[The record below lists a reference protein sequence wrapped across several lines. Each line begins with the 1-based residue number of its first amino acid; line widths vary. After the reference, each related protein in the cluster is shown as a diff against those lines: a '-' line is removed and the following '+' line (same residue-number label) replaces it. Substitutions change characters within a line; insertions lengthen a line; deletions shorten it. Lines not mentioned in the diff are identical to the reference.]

1 MRRVILNSNDD
12 KYSDYLMDASL
23 LQGRAEEL
31 VFCHTS
37 EEVKQLLD
45 ECYTNKKPL
54 TIQGA
59 MTGICGGAVPN
70 GGCVLN
76 LSEMT
81 DITGLSY
88 NEIKD
93 EFSIKVTPGLLLKDL
108 NNILLSKKINTSN
121 WSAKDKQAYEHFKS
135 AKTKCFPPDPTE
147 SLASIGGMVA
157 CDASG
162 ACSFKYGS
170 TRYHI
175 ESMNVVTLINGA
187 SKEITLKRGC
197 YTYKDIN
204 KLFNHDKPLP
214 SLHLHNQQLKD
225 VAGLYYEDEMDLVD
239 LFIGVEGLFGVITE
253 VELKLINAPE
263 IKMGLMLFLDNTDK
277 MIDFINWLRGDIT
290 SDLDQLIERPCAIEY
305 FDKNT
310 FDILNDFRELK
321 TEINQLPKI
330 SESYQGGLYVEFH
343 LDEESL
349 LDEVMTQL
357 FDHLKDFNINEM
369 EQWLA
374 LEPSDYEKLKNFRHS
389 VPECV
394 NILVANQKI
403 IEPKIKKVG
412 TDMAVPNQVLHDVL
426 EMYHTDIKDR
436 KLKTIIFGHI
446 GDNHLHVNM
455 IPKDLEEY
463 HASLERVT
471 SWADQVVMWGGTV
484 TAEHG
489 IGKLKKGLLKQ
500 MMTDQDI
507 ESMKTIKKII
517 EPSGLINQGTLLD

>member
-1 MRRVILNSNDD
+1 MKKLIINSDED

-23 LQGRAEEL
+23 LQGHAEEL
-31 VFCHTS
+31 VFCHTAD
-37 EEVKQLLD
+37 EVRQILD
-45 ECYTNKKPL
+45 DCYTNKKPL

-70 GGCVLN
+70 GGWILN
-76 LSEMT
+76 VSEMN

-88 NEIKD
+88 DETKD
-93 EFSIKVTPGLLLKDL
+93 EFSIKVAPGLLLKDL

-121 WSAKDKQAYEHFKS
+121 WSEKDLQAYELFKS
-135 AKTKCFPPDPTE
+135 AKTKYFPPDPTE

-170 TRYHI
+170 TRRHI
-175 ESMNVVTLINGA
+175 ESLKVVTFINGA

-204 KLFNHDKPLP
+204 KLFNHDNPLP
-214 SLHLHNQQLKD
+214 SWHIHNQHLKD
-225 VAGLYYEDEMDLVD
+225 VAGLYYEEGMDLVD

-263 IKMGLMLFLDNTDK
+263 IKMGLMLFLDHTDK
-277 MIDFINWLRGDIT
+277 MIDFIDWLRGDKI

-321 TEINQLPKI
+321 AEINQLPKL
-330 SESYQGGLYVEFH
+330 SELYQGGLYVEFH
-343 LDEESL
+343 LEEDSL

-357 FDHLKDFNINEM
+357 MDHLKDFQINETQ
-369 EQWLA
+369 QWLA
-374 LEPSDYEKLKNFRHS
+374 LEPSDYEKLNNFRHS

-394 NILVANQKI
+394 NILVANQKLS
-403 IEPKIKKVG
+403 EPKIKKVG
-412 TDMAVPNQVLHDVL
+412 TDMAVPNRVLRDVL
-426 EMYHTDIKDR
+426 EMYRKDIK
-436 KLKTIIFGHI
+436 LNTIIFGHI

-463 HASLERVT
+463 HAALERVT
-471 SWADQVVMWGGTV
+471 SWAEQVVKWGGTV

-489 IGKLKKGLLKQ
+489 IGKLKKELFKQ
-500 MMTDQDI
+500 MMTDQDL

-517 EPSGLINQGTLLD
+517 EPSGLINQGNLLD